1 MCPPPETRTAM
12 SGMRHSLST
21 AMAELKVFLLSLAP
35 RPYDVPCAHIMKSDY
50 VCNECPK
57 TQGIWLHKCFW
68 HNRLQ
73 CNSSQRSASV
83 AAGSES
89 AADAAGRHLDA

>member
-57 TQGIWLHKCFW
+57 TQGNMATQVL
-68 HNRLQ
+68 LAQ
-73 CNSSQRSASV
+73 SV
-83 AAGSES
+83 AVQ
-89 AADAAGRHLDA
+89 LI